1 MKKLFSQIKFRQ
13 VITISL
19 NGLKSNNFFSSRK
32 ISKLV
37 SAAALALLFFAA
49 GYSFSKLPDL
59 SMDFFGK
66 LLNQAIPI
74 IGLNPSLPKNLQPA
88 AAASQTPLFFE
99 GYNEER
105 PFIPPVVIEF
115 LKSYSLSKY
124 NNAFFDGIRFNQ
136 FKRVA
141 KEIYRSTG
149 YEMIRLDNVP
159 DFIRKT
165 HKVLSYPLGPDRKIS
180 HFLFWRPIFR
190 INKFYYSYKGHDIF
204 LLQKK
209 LATLNLYDHHADG
222 VVDPDLLIAVVQF
235 QNKMNLEITGYP
247 DPITVFL
254 VCRLANQSDTNQKD
268 EIAALEKNDL

>member
-1 MKKLFSQIKFRQ
+1 MRDLFLQKKSRQ
-13 VITISL
+13 AFTAAIEH
-19 NGLKSNNFFSSRK
+19 LKKNRLLSIRK

-49 GYSFSKLPDL
+49 GFSVSKLDFSSL
-59 SMDFFGK
+59 DFFSR
-66 LLNQAIPI
+66 LLNPATRILSFNPI
-74 IGLNPSLPKNLQPA
+74 LPINLQRVR
-88 AAASQTPLFFE
+88 ASHTPLFFA
-99 GYNEER
+99 GHNEEK
-105 PFIPPVVIEF
+105 PFIPPVIVEF
-115 LKSYSLSKY
+115 LKTYSLSKY
-124 NNAFFDGIRFNQ
+124 DKAFFDGIRFNQ

-141 KEIYRSTG
+141 KDIYRSTG
-149 YEMIRLDNVP
+149 YEMIRLDNIP
-159 DFIRKT
+159 DFIGKT
-165 HKVLSYPLGPDRKIS
+165 HEVLSYPLGPDRKIS

-209 LATLNLYDHHADG
+209 LAALNLYDRHADG

-247 DPITVFL
+247 DPRTVFL